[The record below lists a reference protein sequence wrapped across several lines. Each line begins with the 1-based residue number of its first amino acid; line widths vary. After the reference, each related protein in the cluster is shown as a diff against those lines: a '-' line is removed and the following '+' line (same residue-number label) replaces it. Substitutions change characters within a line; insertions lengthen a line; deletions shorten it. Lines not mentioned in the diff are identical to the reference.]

1 MNAIH
6 VERVNLSAGP
16 MCGLT
21 VPALAGQT
29 KWQTVDGDIVHVY
42 GRVGETRVFFYE
54 GASLCSEQNRQ
65 ELSIASISEISRS
78 RSFTRRKQNRIS
90 RLLKSLRFALSRI
103 SLTN

>member
-16 MCGLT
+16 MCGRT
-21 VPALAGQT
+21 VPALAGQA

-54 GASLCSEQNRQ
+54 GRACAASKIDKN
-65 ELSIASISEISRS
+65 
-78 RSFTRRKQNRIS
+78 
-90 RLLKSLRFALSRI
+90 
-103 SLTN
+103 